1 MGSSKKH
8 KEKDRDREHKRK
20 KHRRSR
26 SRSKSRER
34 KRNRPTLD
42 DGGDRSSGTRER
54 ESRDRYSEPF
64 DYAQPPD
71 TRVRE
76 ENAGDEPSK
85 EQLSLSIAETNKLRA
100 KLGLKPLETGGPSE
114 DGAKSSENQDVH
126 VPAINLSEKRR
137 SEKLREKMATMKE
150 KRTIQ
155 SKLGAVKGLGE
166 SDSENESTS
175 HWVKKNRKLL
185 KEKELAAKR
194 AKLLE
199 EMDAEFGVDNLV
211 DQEFTDRQARYT
223 SGDLSG
229 LTVEHAMEKFKEG
242 SKVILTLK
250 DRGVLDEENDDV
262 LVNVNIIDDERAEK
276 NTENKKKKPDYKPY
290 DEPEFDEYG
299 MLQPKDILDKY
310 DEEIHG
316 AKKQSFTLGSGGKYD
331 AEHERNMEII
341 RQQLRQQGQSL
352 MGPAPTLASEY
363 LTPEEMNIKF
373 KKVKKKVRKIRKK
386 EVLKS
391 EDLLPLPDQEAQP
404 SDYGSR
410 RRMRDGDTREVKVE
424 GEDSSSQPLGDDDAC
439 FYTGITVKV
448 KQEADDAK
456 FKFPLPP
463 GPARKVDDDA
473 VGPDEDLSGVA
484 VEEEAL
490 QQELQSML
498 HKTRRL
504 QQRSERKLG
513 VQKVIETLVKQEPME
528 PRVSARAS
536 TSCSSGDGTQNQANS
551 NIVLNSTSEF
561 CRALGEIPTYG
572 LAGNREEE
580 REEIMDLELELME
593 QRKQEMEMED
603 QQTGWNEVDIDTNPI
618 NIGGEEKSVLEEEP
632 VVSASIGS
640 ALQLAMK
647 KGYLENEPTKKNS
660 GAPKHSHIQAQ
671 NYSIEDKR
679 YDDLDEKYRKRDR
692 YGGGMITDFKDKD
705 GYKPEIRLE
714 YVDDSG
720 RNLNPKEAFRQ
731 LSHRF
736 HGKGSGKKKTEKRM
750 KKVEEENLMKQM
762 SSTDTPLNTLSL
774 LQDKQRT
781 EKSPYVIL
789 SGNKTFSS
797 NSTTLSK
804 PYHH

>member
-8 KEKDRDREHKRK
+8 KDKDREREHKRK

-26 SRSKSRER
+26 SRSRSRER
-34 KRNRPTLD
+34 KRRRQSPD
-42 DGGDRSSGTRER
+42 DAGDRIGVRDKDRE
-54 ESRDRYSEPF
+54 RDRYGEPSDFGQPSEP
-64 DYAQPPD
+64 
-71 TRVRE
+71 RMKE
-76 ENAGDEPSK
+76 ESAGDAEPSK
-85 EQLSLSIAETNKLRA
+85 EQLSLSIEETNKLRA
-100 KLGLKPLETGGPSE
+100 KLGLKPLEAGGENASS
-114 DGAKSSENQDVH
+114 KSSENQDVH
-126 VPAINLSEKRR
+126 VPAINLSEKKRT
-137 SEKLREKMATMKE
+137 EKLREKMSTMKE

-166 SDSENESTS
+166 SDSEDDNAVF
-175 HWVKKNRKLL
+175 WVKKNRKLQ
-185 KEKELAAKR
+185 KEKELAEKR

-199 EMDAEFGVDNLV
+199 EMDEEFGVGGLV
-211 DQEFTDRQARYT
+211 EQEFKASRPQANYT

-229 LTVEHAMEKFKEG
+229 LKVEHAMEKFKEG
-242 SKVILTLK
+242 SHVILTLK
-250 DRGVLDEENDDV
+250 DKGVLDEEDDDV
-262 LVNVNIIDDERAEK
+262 LMNVNIVDDERAEK
-276 NTENKKKKPDYKPY
+276 NVENKKKKPDYKPY

-299 MLQPKDILDKY
+299 MLKARDVLDKY

-316 AKKQSFTLGSGGKYD
+316 AKKESFVLGSGGKYD
-331 AEHERNMEII
+331 AEHERNMEEI
-341 RQQLRQQGQSL
+341 RRQLRQQGQSL
-352 MGPAPTLASEY
+352 LGPAATIASEY
-363 LTPEEMNIKF
+363 MTPEEMNAKF
-373 KKVKKKVRKIRKK
+373 KKVKKKVRKIRKR
-386 EVLKS
+386 EVLKAD
-391 EDLLPLPDQEAQP
+391 DLQPLPEQENQV
-404 SDYGSR
+404 SHGSRSR
-410 RRMRDGDTREVKVE
+410 RRGADHEVKME
-424 GEDSSSQPLGDDDAC
+424 DGEESSEPPVPPVDDDAC
-439 FYTGITVKV
+439 FYTGITVK
-448 KQEADDAK
+448 QEPTAST
-456 FKFPLPP
+456 FKPPLPP
-463 GPARKVDDDA
+463 GAAPDDEDI
-473 VGPDEDLSGVA
+473 VGPEEDLSGVA
-484 VEEEAL
+484 VEEEEL

-504 QQRSERKLG
+504 NQRSERKLG
-513 VQKVIETLVKQEPME
+513 VQK
-528 PRVSARAS
+528 
-536 TSCSSGDGTQNQANS
+536 
-551 NIVLNSTSEF
+551 F
-561 CRALGEIPTYG
+561 CRTLGEIPTYG

-593 QRKQEMEMED
+593 QRKQEQEMADE
-603 QQTGWNEVDIDTNPI
+603 QTGWNEVDIDTNPI
-618 NIGGEEKSVLEEEP
+618 NIMGEEKSVLEEEP

-647 KGYLENEPTKKNS
+647 KGYLENEPQKKHS
-660 GAPKHSHIQAQ
+660 SAPKHSHIQAQ

-736 HGKGSGKKKTEKRM
+736 HGKGSGKKKTEKRQ

-797 NSTTLSK
+797 NRCHHQNVIRSTPDPDPSQALAAEAVERPVFYAEESEEL
-804 PYHH
+804 YSLH